1 MLHAGLPEWCRLM
14 EAIWRVRSASV
25 DNIRDQSPPKRYVK
39 ISDVREVLP
48 DAATIL
54 DQNHSSAVTR
64 CRDHG
69 LLEGARDDSGYW
81 CLTVKGLLH
90 CIDKFGIL

>member
-1 MLHAGLPEWCRLM
+1 MQSARVVPPDGSHLARSQRKCGQHPGPEPAQALCQ
-14 EAIWRVRSASV
+14 
-25 DNIRDQSPPKRYVK
+25 DQRCA
-39 ISDVREVLP
+39 EVLP